1 MSNYISYIYSVS
13 PIMGHKLKLE
23 NCHNGVFVNLLYKEY
38 IMTLLPSLALRSF
51 VGFDNLFNELES
63 FSNQKQNSFPSYDIV
78 KLNDDEY
85 EITLAVSGLSKKDIN
100 IEMHDGVLSIQAQS
114 ANEVENDNIQYVY
127 KGIAKRAFEQKFRL
141 EQFVE
146 VKDAKL
152 SDGLLTVS
160 LKREIP
166 EERKPKKIPLKVA

>member
-1 MSNYISYIYSVS
+1 
-13 PIMGHKLKLE
+13 
-23 NCHNGVFVNLLYKEY
+23 
-38 IMTLLPSLALRSF
+38 MTLLPSLALRSF
-51 VGFDNLFNELES
+51 VGFDNLFNELET
-63 FSNQKQNSFPSYDIV
+63 FGNQKQNSFPAYDVV
-78 KLNDDEY
+78 KISDDEY

-100 IEMHDGVLSIQAQS
+100 MEMHDGVLTIQGQS
-114 ANEVENDNIQYVY
+114 VNEVADNNIQYIY

-152 SDGLLTVS
+152 SDGLLTIS

-166 EERKPKKIPLKVA
+166 EERKHKKIPLKVA